1 MAAATLASP
10 LPSSVYAPIVT
21 SSAALS
27 LSHPRTAPALPP
39 PRQSDTMA
47 SPNPALGV
55 SACPATPP
63 VAFRLHSKLGLWHQS
78 VVAADMAA
86 TEGAA
91 TEAIAAPTLAAPT
104 SRTARG
110 AAAKTASGTPP
121 ILIQRSRSIPVLPA
135 ATRLGQPTL
144 LRVLP
149 APSKATA
156 PGPAALQHRSG
167 PPSRIFDRRGAKS
180 RPHASGS
187 VPSVPA
193 QTRAPAAAALR
204 LARNHATSGRSHCR
218 PHASRP
224 A

>member
-1 MAAATLASP
+1 MAAGTLASP

-21 SSAALS
+21 SSATLS
-27 LSHPRTAPALPP
+27 LSHPRLAPALRPQ
-39 PRQSDTMA
+39 RQSKTMA
-47 SPNPALGV
+47 SPDPALGV
-55 SACPATPP
+55 SAGPATPP

-78 VVAADMAA
+78 VVAAEMAA
-86 TEGAA
+86 TKEAA
-91 TEAIAAPTLAAPT
+91 TEAIAAPTLAVPT
-104 SRTARG
+104 SGTAPG
-110 AAAKTASGTPP
+110 AAARTASGTPP
-121 ILIQRSRSIPVLPA
+121 ILIQRSRSIPFLPA
-135 ATRLGQPTL
+135 ATRLRQPKL
-144 LRVLP
+144 LRVLH
-149 APSKATA
+149 APNKAIS

-167 PPSRIFDRRGAKS
+167 PPSCCFDRKAAKL

-193 QTRAPAAAALR
+193 QTRAPTAALR